1 MWYLFLILRPKV
13 FSAEMMV
20 VMLLSFILSSQ
31 KVNAGYQ
38 CCISCLHFEATYIRN
53 LNYLR
58 DKKPQVH
65 LFNSDLNFG
74 FSEMKKMA
82 ISIRNIYKKF
92 YLSVSNFNY

>member
-20 VMLLSFILSSQ
+20 GMLLSFILSSQ

-38 CCISCLHFEATYIRN
+38 CCISYPHFEATYIGN

-65 LFNSDLNFG
+65 LFISDPNFS

-82 ISIRNIYKKF
+82 ISILYIYKL
-92 YLSVSNFNY
+92 YIYIYI